1 MTRSTRDEHGADTD
15 RVALKLAAL
24 AGRLTDRDRHLC
36 RLLLEHRVLT
46 SHQLTQLAFGHLD
59 TAEDR
64 LRTLTH
70 LQVLDRFRPRR
81 DTGSAP
87 YHYVLGP
94 LGAAVL
100 AAERGSTVTD
110 LGYRRATTLAIAH
123 HPHLAELVAANG
135 LFCALAGHARH
146 HPHTEL
152 AVWLSQRNCQ
162 AKWGRI
168 IQAHGF
174 GRWRDHHR
182 EVGFFLHHHRQQ
194 QPIKAMIG
202 VLAGYDSLAQATP
215 QLATNPLLVWLS
227 RLDQE
232 AMLHRL
238 VPPRPYV
245 MATATPRHGADP
257 AEAIWRPL
265 SSTGPRRRLADLPT
279 TAPHRPDHE

>member
-1 MTRSTRDEHGADTD
+1 MTRSPRGEHGAGTD

-24 AGRLTDRDRHLC
+24 AGRLTNRDQRLC
-36 RLLLEHRVLT
+36 RLLWEHRVLT

-100 AAERGSTVTD
+100 AAERDITVTE

-123 HPHLAELVAANG
+123 HPRLTELVAANG
-135 LFCALAGHARH
+135 LFCTLAGHARR

-152 AVWLSQRNCQ
+152 AVWLSQRDCQ
-162 AKWGRI
+162 AKWGQV

-174 GRWRDHHR
+174 GRWRDHHS
-182 EVGFFLHHHRQQ
+182 EVSFFLHHHPQQ
-194 QPIKAMIG
+194 QPIKTMIS
-202 VLAGYDSLAQATP
+202 VLAGYDLLAQAAP
-215 QLATNPLLVWLS
+215 QLATNLLLVWLS
-227 RLDQE
+227 HVDQE
-232 AMLHRL
+232 ATLHRL

-245 MATATPRHGADP
+245 VATATPHDGADP
-257 AEAIWRPL
+257 AEAIWWPL
-265 SSTGPRRRLADLPT
+265 SSTGSRRRLADLPH
-279 TAPHRPDHE
+279 ARAASARP